1 MVAVETNIE
10 MLHSSPFLSDDI
22 HVLLSNHVFR
32 VLLILWV
39 LGIVLRGMIL
49 ILIKLLESD
58 NRRTVDGNESADYNN
73 QYQNTENHANIYS
86 IPNDIDKA
94 LRYYNL
100 NIPFSQ
106 DELKNKRRL
115 LMKSAHPDSG
125 GSTEEAEKI
134 NRYYDILKGLL

>member
-1 MVAVETNIE
+1 METNIE
-10 MLHSSPFLSDDI
+10 MLYASPLLSDDI

-49 ILIKLLESD
+49 ILVKLMESD
-58 NRRTVDGNESADYNN
+58 DQRKVDGENYADYNTH
-73 QYQNTENHANIYS
+73 YKSTENYDNSYY
-86 IPNDIDKA
+86 IPGEIDKA
-94 LRYYNL
+94 LRYYHL

-106 DELKNKRRL
+106 EELRNRRRI

-125 GSTEEAEKI
+125 GSIEEAEKI
-134 NRYYDILKGLL
+134 NHYYDVLKKLL

>member
-1 MVAVETNIE
+1 METNIE

-22 HVLLSNHVFR
+22 HVLLSNHIFR

-49 ILIKLLESD
+49 ILVKLMESD
-58 NRRTVDGNESADYNN
+58 DQRKVDGENYADYNTH
-73 QYQNTENHANIYS
+73 YKSTENYDNSYY
-86 IPNDIDKA
+86 IPGEIDKA
-94 LRYYNL
+94 LRYYHL

-106 DELKNKRRL
+106 EELRNRRRI

-125 GSTEEAEKI
+125 GSIEEAEKI
-134 NRYYDILKGLL
+134 NHYYDVLKKLL

>member
-1 MVAVETNIE
+1 MEINNE
-10 MLHSSPFLSDDI
+10 MLHSSSLLPDSI

-39 LGIVLRGMIL
+39 LI
-49 ILIKLLESD
+49 ESD
-58 NRRTVDGNESADYNN
+58 GQGNVDREESADYND
-73 QYQNTENHANIYS
+73 QYKNTENYVNSYYVLGE
-86 IPNDIDKA
+86 IDKA
-94 LRYYNL
+94 LHYYHL

-106 DELKNKRRL
+106 EELRNKRRL

-134 NRYYDILKGLL
+134 NRYYDVLKELLQ

>member
-1 MVAVETNIE
+1 MEINNEI
-10 MLHSSPFLSDDI
+10 LHSSSLLPDSI

-49 ILIKLLESD
+49 ILTKLMESD
-58 NRRTVDGNESADYNN
+58 DQRKVDGENSADYND
-73 QYQNTENHANIYS
+73 QYKNTENYATSYYA
-86 IPNDIDKA
+86 PGEIDKA
-94 LRYYNL
+94 LRYYHL

-106 DELKNKRRL
+106 EELRNRRRF

-134 NRYYDILKGLL
+134 NRYYDVLKELLQ

>member
-1 MVAVETNIE
+1 MEINNE
-10 MLHSSPFLSDDI
+10 MLHSSSLLPASI

-39 LGIVLRGMIL
+39 LGIVLRGLIL
-49 ILIKLLESD
+49 ILIKLIESD
-58 NRRTVDGNESADYNN
+58 GQGNVDGEESADYND
-73 QYQNTENHANIYS
+73 QYNNTENHSGLYS
-86 IPNDIDKA
+86 VPNDIDKA
-94 LRYYNL
+94 LHYYHL

-106 DELKNKRRL
+106 EELRNRRRI

-134 NRYYDILKGLL
+134 NQYYDVLKDLL

>member
-1 MVAVETNIE
+1 MEINNEI
-10 MLHSSPFLSDDI
+10 LHSSSLLPDSI

-49 ILIKLLESD
+49 ILTKLMESD
-58 NRRTVDGNESADYNN
+58 DQRKVDGENSADCND
-73 QYQNTENHANIYS
+73 QYKNTENYATSYYA
-86 IPNDIDKA
+86 PGEIDKA
-94 LRYYNL
+94 LRYYHL

-106 DELKNKRRL
+106 EELRNRRRF

-134 NRYYDILKGLL
+134 NRYYDVLKELLQ

>member
-1 MVAVETNIE
+1 MEINNE
-10 MLHSSPFLSDDI
+10 MLHSSSLLPDSI

-49 ILIKLLESD
+49 ILIKLMESD
-58 NRRTVDGNESADYNN
+58 DQRKVDGENSADYND
-73 QYQNTENHANIYS
+73 QYKNTENYATSYYA
-86 IPNDIDKA
+86 PGEIDKA
-94 LRYYNL
+94 LRYYHL

-106 DELKNKRRL
+106 EELRNRRRF

-134 NRYYDILKGLL
+134 NLYYDVLEELL

>member
-1 MVAVETNIE
+1 MEINNE
-10 MLHSSPFLSDDI
+10 MLHSSLLLPDSI

-49 ILIKLLESD
+49 ILIKLMESD
-58 NRRTVDGNESADYNN
+58 DQRKVDGENSADYND
-73 QYQNTENHANIYS
+73 QYKNTENYATSYYA
-86 IPNDIDKA
+86 PGEIDKA
-94 LRYYNL
+94 LRYYHL

-106 DELKNKRRL
+106 EELRNRRRF

-134 NRYYDILKGLL
+134 NLYYDVLKELL

>member
-1 MVAVETNIE
+1 MEINNE
-10 MLHSSPFLSDDI
+10 MLHSSSLLPDSI

-49 ILIKLLESD
+49 ILTKLMESD
-58 NRRTVDGNESADYNN
+58 DQRKVDGENSADYND
-73 QYQNTENHANIYS
+73 QYKNTENYATSYYA
-86 IPNDIDKA
+86 PGEIDKA
-94 LRYYNL
+94 LRYYHL

-106 DELKNKRRL
+106 EELRNRRRF

-125 GSTEEAEKI
+125 GNTEEAEKI
-134 NRYYDILKGLL
+134 NRYYDVLKELLQ

>member
-1 MVAVETNIE
+1 MEINNE
-10 MLHSSPFLSDDI
+10 MLHSSSLLPYSI

-39 LGIVLRGMIL
+39 LGIVLRGLIL
-49 ILIKLLESD
+49 ILIKLIESD
-58 NRRTVDGNESADYNN
+58 GQGNVDGEESADYND
-73 QYQNTENHANIYS
+73 QYNNTENHSGLYS
-86 IPNDIDKA
+86 VPNDIDKA
-94 LRYYNL
+94 LHYYHL

-106 DELKNKRRL
+106 EELRNRRRI

-134 NRYYDILKGLL
+134 NQYYDVLKDLL

>member
-1 MVAVETNIE
+1 METNIE
-10 MLHSSPFLSDDI
+10 MLHSSSLLPDSI

-39 LGIVLRGMIL
+39 LGIVLRGILL
-49 ILIKLLESD
+49 ILVKFMESD
-58 NRRTVDGNESADYNN
+58 DQRKVDGENSADYND
-73 QYQNTENHANIYS
+73 QYKNTENYATSYYA
-86 IPNDIDKA
+86 PGEIDKA
-94 LRYYNL
+94 LRYYHL

-106 DELKNKRRL
+106 EELRNRRRF

-134 NRYYDILKGLL
+134 NLYYDVLKELLQ

>member
-1 MVAVETNIE
+1 MEINNEV
-10 MLHSSPFLSDDI
+10 LHSSSLLPDSI

-49 ILIKLLESD
+49 ILIKLMESD
-58 NRRTVDGNESADYNN
+58 DQRKVDGENSADYND
-73 QYQNTENHANIYS
+73 QYKNTENYATSYYA
-86 IPNDIDKA
+86 PGEIDKA
-94 LRYYNL
+94 LRYYHL

-106 DELKNKRRL
+106 EELRNRRRF

-134 NRYYDILKGLL
+134 NLYYDVLKELL

>member
-1 MVAVETNIE
+1 MEINNE
-10 MLHSSPFLSDDI
+10 MLHSSSLLPDSI

-49 ILIKLLESD
+49 ILTKLMESD
-58 NRRTVDGNESADYNN
+58 DQRKVDVENSADYND
-73 QYQNTENHANIYS
+73 QYKNTENYATSYYA
-86 IPNDIDKA
+86 PGEIDKA
-94 LRYYNL
+94 LRYYHL

-106 DELKNKRRL
+106 EELRNRRRF

-134 NRYYDILKGLL
+134 NLYYDVLKELLQ

>member
-1 MVAVETNIE
+1 METNIE
-10 MLHSSPFLSDDI
+10 MLHSSSLLPDSI

-49 ILIKLLESD
+49 ILTKLMKSD
-58 NRRTVDGNESADYNN
+58 DQRKVDGENSADYND
-73 QYQNTENHANIYS
+73 QYKNTENYATSYYA
-86 IPNDIDKA
+86 PGEIDKA
-94 LRYYNL
+94 LRYYHL

-106 DELKNKRRL
+106 EELRNRRRF

-134 NRYYDILKGLL
+134 NRYYDVLKELLQ

>member
-1 MVAVETNIE
+1 MEINNE
-10 MLHSSPFLSDDI
+10 MLHSSSLLPDSI

-49 ILIKLLESD
+49 ILTKLMESD
-58 NRRTVDGNESADYNN
+58 DQRKVDGENSADYND
-73 QYQNTENHANIYS
+73 QYKNTENYATSYYA
-86 IPNDIDKA
+86 PGEIDKA
-94 LRYYNL
+94 LRYYHL

-106 DELKNKRRL
+106 EELRNRRRF

-134 NRYYDILKGLL
+134 NLYYDVLKELLQ

>member
-1 MVAVETNIE
+1 METNIDV
-10 MLHSSPFLSDDI
+10 LHASPLLSDGI
-22 HVLLSNHVFR
+22 HALLSNHIFR

-49 ILIKLLESD
+49 ILVKLIESD
-58 NRRTVDGNESADYNN
+58 NRRNVDGESTAVYNN
-73 QYQNTENHANIYS
+73 QYKNTENYANSYYA
-86 IPNDIDKA
+86 PGEIDKA
-94 LRYYNL
+94 LHYCYL

-106 DELKNKRRL
+106 EELRNKRRL

-134 NRYYDILKGLL
+134 NRYYDTLKGLL

>member
-1 MVAVETNIE
+1 MEINNE
-10 MLHSSPFLSDDI
+10 MLHSSSLLPDSI

-39 LGIVLRGMIL
+39 LGIVLRGLIL
-49 ILIKLLESD
+49 ILIKLIESD
-58 NRRTVDGNESADYNN
+58 GQGNVDGEESADYND
-73 QYQNTENHANIYS
+73 QYKNTENYANSYYVLGE
-86 IPNDIDKA
+86 IDKA
-94 LRYYNL
+94 LHYYHL

-106 DELKNKRRL
+106 EELRNKRRL

-134 NRYYDILKGLL
+134 NRYYDVLNELLQ

>member
-1 MVAVETNIE
+1 METNIE
-10 MLHSSPFLSDDI
+10 MLHSSSLLPDSI

-49 ILIKLLESD
+49 ILTKLMESD
-58 NRRTVDGNESADYNN
+58 DQRKVDVENSADYND
-73 QYQNTENHANIYS
+73 QYKNTENYATSYYA
-86 IPNDIDKA
+86 PGEIDKA
-94 LRYYNL
+94 LRYYHL

-106 DELKNKRRL
+106 EELRNRRRF

-134 NRYYDILKGLL
+134 NLYYDVLKELLQ